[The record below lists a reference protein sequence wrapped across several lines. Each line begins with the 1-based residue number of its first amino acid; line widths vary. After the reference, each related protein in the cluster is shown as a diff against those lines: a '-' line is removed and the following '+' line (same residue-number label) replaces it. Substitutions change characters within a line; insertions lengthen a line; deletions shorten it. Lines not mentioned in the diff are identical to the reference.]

1 MGNSVITMTNITKRF
16 KKAEVVKDFSLD
28 VKKGSITGLIGPNG
42 AGKTT
47 IMKILAGL
55 MFQTSGELSFYGSRD
70 DLDLNRRRMSF
81 MIEAPIVD
89 YNMTAYENL
98 NYVRYVR
105 GYPDKKRIDEVLD
118 IVDLK
123 DTGKKKALKFSLGMR
138 QRLGIA
144 MALLTKPEVLVLD
157 EPVNGLDPEGIVE
170 VRHILQKLSE
180 DQGVTILI
188 SSHLLSELSELCT
201 DFSIINK
208 GQLVENLSLEELHDR
223 CRSHIVLR
231 TNNTEKT
238 AAVLEDKLS
247 IGSYKVLQSGDIEIY
262 EQLDAVERIS
272 KTVTDS
278 GCIITKLY
286 ESGQSLEDYYLE
298 KVGGSHE

>member
-16 KKAEVVKDFSLD
+16 KKAEVVKNFSLD

-123 DTGKKKALKFSLGMR
+123 DTGRKKALKFSLGMR

-262 EQLDAVERIS
+262 EQLDAVEHIS